1 MMMIDFER
9 IIIIFPDD
17 WRNVKRSETCL
28 KELVEKRFEFQR
40 ISNIMSEK
48 ARDFKFLVMVNEKKI
63 RCNVENVNSMND
75 LYNKVA
81 KKLARSRVSSLEF
94 FDPTFEEWASA
105 VHISDVPDK
114 CKVRIT
120 ETETFKAPLTPPPPI
135 SMPTLRPQN
144 SKKKKR
150 DSMYKA
156 CQNAPGDAAER
167 LFHAL
172 DNDDEET
179 AMKIIRAG
187 HAKGA
192 VADDGDTV
200 LIWAT
205 IMDNLKMVKAILK
218 EDPKMLNEQSSN
230 GNTALM
236 WATEMHHPEIAK
248 FLIEK
253 GASTDF
259 KNHEGMNAI
268 SIAKSMGNTQLESVL
283 SGVVSISSEVS
294 GL

>member
-1 MMMIDFER
+1 
-9 IIIIFPDD
+9 
-17 WRNVKRSETCL
+17 
-28 KELVEKRFEFQR
+28 
-40 ISNIMSEK
+40 MSEK
-48 ARDFKFLVMVNEKKI
+48 SRDFKLLVMTDGKKI
-63 RCNVENVNSMND
+63 RCNFDNVTSIVDLNS
-75 LYNKVA
+75 KVA
-81 KKLARSRVSSLEF
+81 EKLGRARVSSLEF
-94 FDPTFEEWASA
+94 FDPTFAEWASA
-105 VHISDVPDK
+105 VHISDVPSK
-114 CKVRIT
+114 CKVRIMNQKT
-120 ETETFKAPLTPPPPI
+120 EIFSAPPTPPPP
-135 SMPTLRPQN
+135 MLRPSI

-156 CQNAPGDAAER
+156 CKDASGSAAEE

-179 AMKIIRAG
+179 ALKIIRSG

-192 VADDGDTV
+192 VHSDGDTV

-205 IMDNLKMVKAILK
+205 IMDNLKIVKAVLK
-218 EDPKMLNEQSSN
+218 DDPRTLNEQSSN

-236 WATEMHHPEIAK
+236 WATEMQHPNIAK

-253 GASTDF
+253 GASTEF

-268 SIAKSMGNTQLESVL
+268 TIAKSMGHKELETVL
-283 SGVVSISSEVS
+283 SGPISITSEVS

>member
-1 MMMIDFER
+1 MAKVGKIKSKLVGVF
-9 IIIIFPDD
+9 
-17 WRNVKRSETCL
+17 RSHAHSG
-28 KELVEKRFEFQR
+28 FG
-40 ISNIMSEK
+40 
-48 ARDFKFLVMVNEKKI
+48 
-63 RCNVENVNSMND
+63 
-75 LYNKVA
+75 
-81 KKLARSRVSSLEF
+81 
-94 FDPTFEEWASA
+94 
-105 VHISDVPDK
+105 VHIADVPDK

-135 SMPTLRPQN
+135 SMPMLRPQI

-205 IMDNLKMVKAILK
+205 IMDNLPMVKAILMHIPNA
-218 EDPKMLNEQSSN
+218 ELVTVTAM
-230 GNTALM
+230 ALM
-236 WATEMHHPEIAK
+236 WATEMKHPDIAK
-248 FLIEK
+248 FLFQKVRVQTSRITT
-253 GASTDF
+253 A
-259 KNHEGMNAI
+259 
-268 SIAKSMGNTQLESVL
+268 
-283 SGVVSISSEVS
+283 
-294 GL
+294 

>member
-1 MMMIDFER
+1 
-9 IIIIFPDD
+9 
-17 WRNVKRSETCL
+17 
-28 KELVEKRFEFQR
+28 
-40 ISNIMSEK
+40 MSEK
-48 ARDFKFLVMVNEKKI
+48 ARDFKLLVMMGDKKI
-63 RCNVENVNSMND
+63 RCNFENVNSMRD
-75 LYNKVA
+75 LNSKVA
-81 KKLARSRVSSLEF
+81 RKLGRSRVSSLEF

-105 VHISDVPDK
+105 VHIADVPDK

-120 ETETFKAPLTPPPPI
+120 ETEATYKAPPTPPPPI
-135 SMPTLRPQN
+135 SMPVLRPEI

-156 CQNAPGDAAER
+156 CVEAAGDAGER

-172 DNDDEET
+172 DEGDEET

-205 IMDNLKMVKAILK
+205 IMDNLPMVKAILK
-218 EDPKMLNEQSSN
+218 EDPKSLNEQSSN

-236 WATEMHHPEIAK
+236 WATEMKHPEIAK
-248 FLIEK
+248 FLISK

-259 KNHEGMNAI
+259 KNHDGMNAI
-268 SIAKSMGNTQLESVL
+268 SIAKSMGHTQLESVL
-283 SGVVSISSEVS
+283 SGVVAISSEVS